1 MDPASWAELKDTL
14 YHTTWCPD
22 IRETFNGFGNAIEY
36 LGRYANRIA
45 ITNSRVKSIDGDWVT
60 FMAKDYRNNSVLK
73 RVTLSCCEFIRRFMM
88 HVLPSGFQKIR
99 YYDFLSNRYRKQ
111 KLAIIFRIQGRQR
124 FRSILAGLTVDQVLY
139 KLWGINVHVC
149 QSCGELSMRPLGR
162 SYVMRA

>member
-60 FMAKDYRNNSVLK
+60 FMAKDWQGLQWIRF
-73 RVTLSCCEFIRRFMM
+73 FISYGASTFMYA
-88 HVLPSGFQKIR
+88 K
-99 YYDFLSNRYRKQ
+99 
-111 KLAIIFRIQGRQR
+111 A
-124 FRSILAGLTVDQVLY
+124 AG
-139 KLWGINVHVC
+139 
-149 QSCGELSMRPLGR
+149 S
-162 SYVMRA
+162 